1 MDMRRAA
8 GIGHRH
14 DGAEG
19 ELAGGVGDRMAET
32 LEPAVAEIEIVAA
45 AMQVDAVGVA
55 LPDLDAQARRY

>member
-1 MDMRRAA
+1 
-8 GIGHRH
+8 
-14 DGAEG
+14 
-19 ELAGGVGDRMAET
+19 MAET